1 MKIAVISANLG
12 SFEKPTHHVEQS
24 TPADYFLFNDENFP
38 PRFNAMTPRLQAR
51 LVKMFMYQMK
61 PGYNYY
67 LWIDSSCILSHKD
80 SIQWFMEHL
89 GDNDIAVLKHPTR
102 NTIGEE
108 AEYIKER
115 LALEKAGEK
124 AKYILPRY
132 ENELIDEQMAEI
144 NDASLPLYASTAFI
158 YRNSYDIQNMMK
170 EWWYGTSRYH
180 IVDQIWLPHAI
191 KQTRRHVSVI
201 QDNFMKCDYI
211 KPVRV

>member
-1 MKIAVISANLG
+1 MNIAVISANLG
-12 SFEKPTHHVEQS
+12 NFEKPTHHVEQS

-67 LWIDSSCILSHKD
+67 LWVDSSCILSHKD
-80 SIQWFMEHL
+80 SIQWFMNHL
-89 GDNDIAVLKHPTR
+89 GDADLAVFKHPHR

-108 AEYIKER
+108 A
-115 LALEKAGEK
+115 
-124 AKYILPRY
+124 KYIQHRIDIKTSYITSRY
-132 ENELIDEQMAEI
+132 ENEILDDQMSEI
-144 NDASLPLYASTAFI
+144 NEPGLPLYATTAFI
-158 YRNSYDIQNMMK
+158 MRNTYDMHKLMK

-180 IVDQIWLPHAI
+180 IVDQIWLPYAI
-191 KQTRRHVSVI
+191 KKSQCKVNVI
-201 QDNFMKCDYI
+201 PDNFMKCDYI

>member
-61 PGYNYY
+61 PGYHYY
-67 LWIDSSCILSHKD
+67 IWIDSSCILSHKD
-80 SIQWFMEHL
+80 SIQWFMNHL
-89 GDNDIAVLKHPTR
+89 EGANMAVFKHPHR

-108 AEYIKER
+108 AKYIKHR
-115 LALEKAGEK
+115 LDIKTS
-124 AKYILPRY
+124 YITSRY
-132 ENELIDEQMAEI
+132 ENEILDDQMSEI
-144 NDASLPLYASTAFI
+144 NEPGLPLYATTAFI
-158 YRNSYDIQNMMK
+158 MRNTYDMHTLMK

-180 IVDQIWLPHAI
+180 IVDQIWLPYAI
-191 KQTRRHVSVI
+191 KKTYCKVNVI
-201 QDNFMKCDYI
+201 PDNFMKCDYI